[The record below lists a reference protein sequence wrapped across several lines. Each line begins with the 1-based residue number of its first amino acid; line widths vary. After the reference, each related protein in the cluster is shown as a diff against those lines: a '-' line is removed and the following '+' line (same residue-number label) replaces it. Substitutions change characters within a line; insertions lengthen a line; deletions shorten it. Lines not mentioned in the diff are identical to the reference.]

1 MSHFNMSDTLE
12 IIVSGSLPS
21 PQIELSPAA
30 FNARTLA
37 LEASGRIKAIA
48 SVADLDA
55 AASALTKLK
64 ALTRSVEDSRK
75 EVKAPVLE
83 VGRRIDAVAKDY
95 LTSLES
101 EATRLSVIVGSY
113 QEAQRRKAEKER
125 QAAANAQAEAIA
137 EMNAKQAEAIANGDE
152 EAADAAR
159 AEAADKIA
167 ASQLAA
173 INSEGPRA
181 EGITT
186 RTSWK
191 FEVVDIVAFYSA
203 LPELCIITPNNA
215 AIRALIKVG
224 VGANVPGLRV
234 WQEAAAIV
242 RVSAPVKVEEYD
254 Y

>member
-1 MSHFNMSDTLE
+1 MSDTLE
-12 IIVSGSLPS
+12 IVVSGSLPS
-21 PQIELSPAA
+21 PQIELSTAA

-48 SVADLDA
+48 SVSDLDA
-55 AASALTKLK
+55 AAAALTKLK
-64 ALTRSVEDSRK
+64 SLTRLVEDSRK

-83 VGRRIDAVAKDY
+83 VGRRIDGIARDY
-95 LTSLES
+95 LTPLEA
-101 EATRLSVIVGSY
+101 EAKRLSVIVGSY

-125 QAAANAQAEAIA
+125 EEAARAQAEALA
-137 EMNAKQAEAIANGDE
+137 EMNAKQAEAIAQGDE

-173 INSEGPRA
+173 INAEGPRP
-181 EGITT
+181 EGITS

-191 FEVVDIVAFYSA
+191 FEVADIAA
-203 LPELCIITPNNA
+203 LYAARPELCVVTPNNA
-215 AIRALIKVG
+215 AIRAVVKT
-224 VGANVPGLRV
+224 GAKIPGLRV

-242 RVSAPVKVEEYD
+242 RVAGPVKVEEYD

>member
-1 MSHFNMSDTLE
+1 MSDTLE
-12 IIVSGSLPS
+12 IVVSGSLPS
-21 PQIELSPAA
+21 PQIELSVAA

-48 SVADLDA
+48 SVADLDS

-83 VGRRIDAVAKDY
+83 VGRRIDGIAKDY
-95 LTSLES
+95 LTPLEA
-101 EATRLSVIVGSY
+101 EAKRLSVIVGSY

-125 QAAANAQAEAIA
+125 EEAAKAQADAIA
-137 EMNAKQAEAIANGDE
+137 EMTAKQAEAVANGDE

-159 AEAADKIA
+159 ADAADKIA

-173 INSEGPRA
+173 INAEGPRP
-181 EGITT
+181 EGITS

-191 FEVVDIVAFYSA
+191 FEVVDIAA
-203 LPELCIITPNNA
+203 LYAARPELCVVTPNNA
-215 AIRALIKVG
+215 AIRAVVKT
-224 VGANVPGLRV
+224 GAKIPGLRV

-242 RVSAPVKVEEYD
+242 RGTTQIKPEEYD

>member
-1 MSHFNMSDTLE
+1 MSDTLE
-12 IIVSGSLPS
+12 IVVSGSLPS

-55 AASALTKLK
+55 AAVALTKLK

-95 LTSLES
+95 LISLES
-101 EATRLSVIVGSY
+101 EAKRLSVIVGSY

-125 QAAANAQAEAIA
+125 EEAAQAQADAIA
-137 EMNAKQAEAIANGDE
+137 EMNAKQAQAVANGDE

-173 INSEGPRA
+173 INAEGPRP
-181 EGITT
+181 EGITS

-191 FEVVDIVAFYSA
+191 FEVVDITA
-203 LPELCIITPNNA
+203 LHAARPELCVITPNNA
-215 AIRALIKVG
+215 AIRAVVKM
-224 VGANVPGLRV
+224 GAKIPGLRV

-242 RVSAPVKVEEYD
+242 RVAAPVKVEEYD

>member
-1 MSHFNMSDTLE
+1 MSDTLK
-12 IIVSGSLPS
+12 IVVSGSLPS

-101 EATRLSVIVGSY
+101 EAKRLSVIVGSY

-125 QAAANAQAEAIA
+125 EEAAKAQADAIA
-137 EMNAKQAEAIANGDE
+137 EMNAKQAVAVANGDE

-173 INSEGPRA
+173 MNAEGPRP
-181 EGITT
+181 EGITS

-191 FEVVDIVAFYSA
+191 FEVVDITA
-203 LPELCIITPNNA
+203 LYAARPELCVITPNNA
-215 AIRALIKVG
+215 AIRAVVKM
-224 VGANVPGLRV
+224 GAKIPGLRV

-242 RVSAPVKVEEYD
+242 RVSAPVKVEEFD

>member
-1 MSHFNMSDTLE
+1 MPLGLETSHFNMSDTLE

-125 QAAANAQAEAIA
+125 QAAANAQAGLASGQAAEFRASLEGLVVNKALLDRGQEIDALREAKGA
-137 EMNAKQAEAIANGDE
+137 V
-152 EAADAAR
+152 
-159 AEAADKIA
+159 DK
-167 ASQLAA
+167 
-173 INSEGPRA
+173 
-181 EGITT
+181 
-186 RTSWK
+186 
-191 FEVVDIVAFYSA
+191 A
-203 LPELCIITPNNA
+203 LE
-215 AIRALIKVG
+215 
-224 VGANVPGLRV
+224 
-234 WQEAAAIV
+234 
-242 RVSAPVKVEEYD
+242 D
-254 Y
+254 

>member
-1 MSHFNMSDTLE
+1 MSDTLE
-12 IIVSGSLPS
+12 IVVSGSLPS
-21 PQIELSPAA
+21 PQIELSVAA

-55 AASALTKLK
+55 AAVALTKLK

-83 VGRRIDAVAKDY
+83 VCRRIDAVAKDY

-101 EATRLSVIVGSY
+101 ESKRLSVIVGSY

-125 QAAANAQAEAIA
+125 EESAKAQADAIA
-137 EMNAKQAEAIANGDE
+137 EMNAKQAEAVANGDE

-173 INSEGPRA
+173 INAEGPRP
-181 EGITT
+181 EGITS

-191 FEVVDIVAFYSA
+191 FEVVDIAELHA
-203 LPELCIITPNNA
+203 ARPELCVITPNNA
-215 AIRALIKVG
+215 AIRAVVKM
-224 VGANVPGLRV
+224 GAKIPGLRV

-242 RVSAPVKVEEYD
+242 RVAAPVKVEEYD

>member
-1 MSHFNMSDTLE
+1 MSDTLE
-12 IIVSGSLPS
+12 IVVSGSLPS
-21 PQIELSPAA
+21 PQIELSVAA

-48 SVADLDA
+48 SVADLDSA
-55 AASALTKLK
+55 AAALTKLK

-95 LTSLES
+95 LTPLES
-101 EATRLSVIVGSY
+101 EAKRLSVIVGSY

-125 QAAANAQAEAIA
+125 EEAARAQAEALA
-137 EMNAKQAEAIANGDE
+137 EMNAKQAEAIAQGDE
-152 EAADAAR
+152 QAADAAR
-159 AEAADKIA
+159 AEAAEKIA

-173 INSEGPRA
+173 INAEGPRP
-181 EGITT
+181 EGITS

-191 FEVVDIVAFYSA
+191 FEVVDIAA
-203 LPELCIITPNNA
+203 LYAARPELCVITPNNA
-215 AIRALIKVG
+215 AIRAVVKT
-224 VGANVPGLRV
+224 GAKIPGLRV

-242 RVSAPVKVEEYD
+242 RVAGPVKVEEYD

>member
-1 MSHFNMSDTLE
+1 MSDTLE
-12 IIVSGSLPS
+12 IVVSGSLPS

-55 AASALTKLK
+55 AAVALTKLK

-101 EATRLSVIVGSY
+101 ESKRLSVIVGSY

-125 QAAANAQAEAIA
+125 EAAAKAQADAIA
-137 EMNAKQAEAIANGDE
+137 EMNAKQAEAVANGDE

-167 ASQLAA
+167 ASQLAVIEA
-173 INSEGPRA
+173 EGPRP
-181 EGITT
+181 EGITS

-191 FEVVDIVAFYSA
+191 FEVVDIAELHA
-203 LPELCIITPNNA
+203 ARPELCVITPNNA
-215 AIRALIKVG
+215 AIRAVVKM
-224 VGANVPGLRV
+224 GAKIPGLRV

-242 RVSAPVKVEEYD
+242 RVAAPVKVEEYD

>member
-1 MSHFNMSDTLE
+1 MSDTLE
-12 IIVSGSLPS
+12 IVVSGSLPS

-55 AASALTKLK
+55 AAVALTKLK
-64 ALTRSVEDSRK
+64 ALTRLVEDSRK

-101 EATRLSVIVGSY
+101 EAKRLSVIVGSY

-125 QAAANAQAEAIA
+125 EEAAKAQADAIA
-137 EMNAKQAEAIANGDE
+137 EMNAKQAKAVANGDE

-173 INSEGPRA
+173 INSEGPRP
-181 EGITT
+181 EGITS

-191 FEVVDIVAFYSA
+191 FEVVDIAA
-203 LPELCIITPNNA
+203 LHAARPELCVITPNNA
-215 AIRALIKVG
+215 AIRAVVKM
-224 VGANVPGLRV
+224 GAKIPGLRV

-242 RVSAPVKVEEYD
+242 RVAGPVKVEEYD

>member
-1 MSHFNMSDTLE
+1 MSDTLE
-12 IIVSGSLPS
+12 IVVSGSLPS

-55 AASALTKLK
+55 AAVALTKLK

-95 LTSLES
+95 LTPLES
-101 EATRLSVIVGSY
+101 EAKRLSVIVGSY

-125 QAAANAQAEAIA
+125 EEAAKAQADAIA
-137 EMNAKQAEAIANGDE
+137 EMNAKQAVAVANGDE

-173 INSEGPRA
+173 INSEGPRP
-181 EGITT
+181 EGITS
-186 RTSWK
+186 RTSCK
-191 FEVVDIVAFYSA
+191 FEVVDIAA
-203 LPELCIITPNNA
+203 LHAARPELCVITPNNA
-215 AIRALIKVG
+215 AIRAVVKT
-224 VGANVPGLRV
+224 GAKIPGLRV

>member
-1 MSHFNMSDTLE
+1 MTDTLE
-12 IIVSGSLPS
+12 IVVSGSLPS

-48 SVADLDA
+48 SVADLDSA
-55 AASALTKLK
+55 AAALTKLK

-75 EVKAPVLE
+75 KVKAPVLE

-95 LTSLES
+95 LTPLET
-101 EATRLSVIVGSY
+101 EAKRLSVIVGSY

-125 QAAANAQAEAIA
+125 EEAARAQAQALA
-137 EMNAKQAEAIANGDE
+137 EMNAKQAEAIAQGDE

-159 AEAADKIA
+159 ADAADKIA

-173 INSEGPRA
+173 INAEGPRP
-181 EGITT
+181 EGITS

-191 FEVVDIVAFYSA
+191 FEVVDIAA
-203 LPELCIITPNNA
+203 LYAARPELCVITPNNA
-215 AIRALIKVG
+215 AIRAVVKM
-224 VGANVPGLRV
+224 GAKIPGLRV

>member
-1 MSHFNMSDTLE
+1 MSDTLE
-12 IIVSGSLPS
+12 IVVSGSLPS
-21 PQIELSPAA
+21 PQIELSVAA

-48 SVADLDA
+48 SVADLDSA
-55 AASALTKLK
+55 AAALTKLK

-95 LTSLES
+95 LTPLEA
-101 EATRLSVIVGSY
+101 EAKRLSVIVGSY

-125 QAAANAQAEAIA
+125 EEAARAQAEALA
-137 EMNAKQAEAIANGDE
+137 EMNAKQAEAIAQGDE

-173 INSEGPRA
+173 INSEGPRP
-181 EGITT
+181 EGITS

-191 FEVVDIVAFYSA
+191 FEVVDIAA
-203 LPELCIITPNNA
+203 LYAARPELCVITPNNA
-215 AIRALIKVG
+215 AIRAVVKM
-224 VGANVPGLRV
+224 GAKIPGLRV

>member
-1 MSHFNMSDTLE
+1 MSDTLE
-12 IIVSGSLPS
+12 IVVSGSLPS

-95 LTSLES
+95 LTSLEL
-101 EATRLSVIVGSY
+101 EAKRLSVIVGSY

-125 QAAANAQAEAIA
+125 EEAARVQAEALA
-137 EMNAKQAEAIANGDE
+137 ELNVKQAEALEAGDE
-152 EAADAAR
+152 AAADDAR

-167 ASQLAA
+167 ASQLAVIDA
-173 INSEGPRA
+173 EGPKPP
-181 EGITT
+181 GIVT

-191 FEVVDIVAFYSA
+191 FEVVDITALHSA
-203 LPELCIITPNNA
+203 RPELCIIEPNNA
-215 AIRALIKVG
+215 AIRAVVKTCAQIPG
-224 VGANVPGLRV
+224 VRV
-234 WQEAAAIV
+234 WQEAGAIV
-242 RVSAPVKVEEYD
+242 LGTTQIKPEEYD